1 MELTKLSEKGL
12 RDVLE
17 EVFSEV
23 TRSRIFK
30 DRDKLTPDYVPE
42 HLPFREEQIRRI
54 ASALSQALR
63 GSRPNNIF
71 VYGLTGTGKT
81 AAVKLVIRGLS
92 EKARELRI
100 PVFTSYVNCRQRD
113 TGYRVLADIL
123 ESLGGKVPFTGLSIA
138 ELQKRLFKKVEALN
152 GRVVVVLDEIDF
164 LVKKQGDDI
173 LYKLIRMNEELSGSS
188 VSIIGIT
195 NDLNLIEML
204 DPRVKSSLGEEE
216 VVFPPYDAVQLKSI
230 LDERASLAFYDGALG
245 EDVIPLCAALAAREH
260 GDARKALDLLRMA
273 GELAERAGKS
283 KVTREDV
290 EMARGELEKDKVY
303 EVVSSLPLHAKLI
316 LASILDLTT
325 SRDSATTGEIF
336 NEYSKK
342 TALLGLETVTQRRVT
357 DIISELDMMGLISAR
372 VVSRGRYGK
381 TKVVKIQASRKSIET
396 ALKEDELIEHLFGKD

>member
-1 MELTKLSEKGL
+1 MELIVLDEKDMKSML
-12 RDVLE
+12 HD
-17 EVFSEV
+17 VFSEAMK
-23 TRSRIFK
+23 SKIFK

-42 HLPFREEQIRRI
+42 YLPFREDQIKRI

-81 AAVKLVIRGLS
+81 AAVKLVIRGLTERAS
-92 EKARELRI
+92 ELRV
-100 PVFTSYVNCRQRD
+100 PVYTSYVNCRQRD
-113 TGYRVLADIL
+113 TGYRVIADIL

-138 ELQKRLFKKVEALN
+138 ELQRRLSKRVDSLR
-152 GRVVVVLDEIDF
+152 GRVIVVLDEIDF
-164 LVKKQGDDI
+164 LIKKQGDDI

-188 VSIIGIT
+188 VSVIGIT
-195 NDLNLIEML
+195 NDLNLVDML

-216 VVFPPYDAVQLKSI
+216 IVFPPYDAVQLRSI
-230 LDERASLAFYDGALG
+230 LEDRSKLAFYENAL
-245 EDVIPLCAALAAREH
+245 ESDVIPLCAALAAREH

-273 GELAERAGKS
+273 GEMAERSGKD

-290 EMARGELEKDKVY
+290 EAARGELEKDKVY

-316 LASILDLTT
+316 LASILNLTED
-325 SRDSATTGEIF
+325 RESATTGEIF
-336 NEYSKK
+336 GEYSRK
-342 TALLGLETVTQRRVT
+342 TASLGLETVTQRRVT

-381 TKVVKIQASRKSIET
+381 TKVVKVQASRESIEA
-396 ALKEDELIEHLFGKD
+396 ALKEDELIEHLLK

>member
-1 MELTKLSEKGL
+1 MSEKGL

-381 TKVVKIQASRKSIET
+381 TKVVKIQANRKSIET

>member
-1 MELTKLSEKGL
+1 MTEKGL
-12 RDVLE
+12 KDVLE
-17 EVFSEV
+17 EVFSEAM
-23 TRSRIFK
+23 RSKIFR

-42 HLPFREEQIRRI
+42 HLPFREDQIRRI

-63 GSRPNNIF
+63 GSRPNNLF

-92 EKARELRI
+92 ERAAELRI
-100 PVFTSYVNCRQRD
+100 PVFTAYVNCRQRD

-138 ELQKRLFKKVEALN
+138 ELQRRLSKRVESLK
-152 GRVVVVLDEIDF
+152 GRVIVVLDEIDF

-173 LYKLIRMNEELSGSS
+173 LYKLIRMNEELNGSS

-195 NDLNLIEML
+195 NDLNLVEML

-216 VVFPPYDAVQLKSI
+216 IVFPPYDALQLRSI
-230 LDERASLAFYDGALG
+230 LEERAKIAFYENVLED
-245 EDVIPLCAALAAREH
+245 DVIPLCAAYAAREH

-273 GELAERAGKS
+273 GEMAERRGKN
-283 KVTREDV
+283 KVSREDV
-290 EMARGELEKDKVY
+290 EAARGELEKDKVY

-316 LASILDLTT
+316 LASILDLTA
-325 SRDSATTGEIF
+325 SNDSATTGEIF
-336 NEYSKK
+336 IEYSKK
-342 TALLGLETVTQRRVT
+342 TSSLGLETVTQRRVT
-357 DIISELDMMGLISAR
+357 DIISELDMMGLVSAR

-381 TKVVKIQASRKSIET
+381 TKIVKIQANRESIEA
-396 ALKEDELIEHLFGKD
+396 ALREDEIVEQLIRRK

>member
-1 MELTKLSEKGL
+1 MSEKGL

-216 VVFPPYDAVQLKSI
+216 VVFPPYDAIQLKSI
-230 LDERASLAFYDGALG
+230 LEERASLAFYDGALG

-381 TKVVKIQASRKSIET
+381 TKVVKIQANRKSIET

>member
-381 TKVVKIQASRKSIET
+381 TKVVKIQANRKSIET

>member
-216 VVFPPYDAVQLKSI
+216 VVFPPYDAIQLKSI
-230 LDERASLAFYDGALG
+230 LEERASLAFYDGALG

-381 TKVVKIQASRKSIET
+381 TKVVKIQANRKSIET

>member
-1 MELTKLSEKGL
+1 VELVSLGSEGL
-12 RDVLE
+12 KDILE
-17 EVFSEV
+17 EVFSEA

-42 HLPFREEQIRRI
+42 HLPFRDEQIRRI

-63 GSRPNNIF
+63 GSRPNNLF

-92 EKARELRI
+92 EKARELRV
-100 PVFTSYVNCRQRD
+100 PVYTAYVNCRQRD
-113 TGYRVLADIL
+113 TGYRVLADIM

-138 ELQKRLFKKVEALN
+138 ELQKRLHKRIESLG
-152 GRVVVVLDEIDF
+152 GRVIIVLDEIDF

-173 LYKLIRMNEELSGSS
+173 LYKLIRMNEELTGSS

-195 NDLNLIEML
+195 NDLNLIEMM

-216 VVFPPYDAVQLKSI
+216 IVFPPYDALQLRSI
-230 LDERASLAFYDGALG
+230 LEERAKLAFYDNILDG
-245 EDVIPLCAALAAREH
+245 DVIPLCAALAAREH

-273 GELAERAGKS
+273 GELAERSGKDR
-283 KVTREDV
+283 VTRKDV
-290 EMARGELEKDKVY
+290 EAARGELEKDKVH
-303 EVVSSLPLHAKLI
+303 EVVTSLPLHAKLI
-316 LASILDLTT
+316 LASILELT
-325 SRDSATTGEIF
+325 RDRESATTGEIF
-336 NEYSKK
+336 GEYSKK
-342 TALLGLETVTQRRVT
+342 TSLLGLEVVTQRRVT

-381 TKVVKIQASRKSIET
+381 TKVVKIQADRRSIET
-396 ALKEDELIEHLFGKD
+396 ALKEDEIVGSTIGGT

>member
-1 MELTKLSEKGL
+1 MSEKGL

-230 LDERASLAFYDGALG
+230 LEERASLAFYDGALG

-381 TKVVKIQASRKSIET
+381 TKVVKIQANRKSIET

>member
-1 MELTKLSEKGL
+1 MSEKGL

-216 VVFPPYDAVQLKSI
+216 VVFPPYDAIQLKSI

-381 TKVVKIQASRKSIET
+381 TKVVKIQANRKSIET

>member
-230 LDERASLAFYDGALG
+230 LEERASLAFYDGALG

-381 TKVVKIQASRKSIET
+381 TKVVKIQANRKSIET